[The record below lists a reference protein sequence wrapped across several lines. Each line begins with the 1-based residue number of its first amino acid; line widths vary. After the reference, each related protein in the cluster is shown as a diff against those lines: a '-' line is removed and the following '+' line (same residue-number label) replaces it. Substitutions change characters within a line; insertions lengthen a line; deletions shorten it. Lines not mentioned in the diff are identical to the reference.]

1 METGHLLV
9 VCAAVLGAVQA
20 GQHDIY
26 SGHSVYGVHVRSKA
40 HQMLLHDLEPILDL
54 DVWQH
59 GIVSE
64 REAFIR
70 VAPENK
76 ELFLNALEEEG
87 IEHYVH
93 LEDVAQDLEERD
105 NELKSWRAS
114 KQNRLLFQDYP
125 RHEEVNAYMDRI
137 ALQHP
142 DLATVVTA
150 GKSFEGRDIKYIKI
164 STSNFED
171 SSKPIY
177 MLTAM
182 IHAREWVTTP
192 TLLYSMHRLVENLR
206 SQDQDLREDIDWI
219 IMPLL
224 NPDGYEYS
232 HTTDR
237 LWRKTRS
244 YRPDFNDTCWGV
256 DGNRNYDS
264 VHFGVIG
271 ASADPCNVT
280 YPGPEPF
287 SEVETAYVRD
297 VLLENVDRIQLFMD
311 VHSFGNYI
319 TYGYGDGT
327 LPPNVVELHLM
338 SSVMGAAFDVKKLPE
353 ANFYRVG
360 NSGILMYPT
369 AGCAQDYAQS
379 IGIPFSLTLELP
391 SYGHGF
397 VVPPQYIN
405 HINDETWHGI
415 AESARLA
422 RTFHRNRHSVYG
434 VHVRS
439 KAHQMLLHDLE
450 PILDLDVWQ
459 HGIVSEREAFIRVA
473 PENKELFLNAL
484 EEEGI
489 EHYVHLE
496 DVAQDL
502 EERDNELKS
511 WRASKQN
518 RMAFEDY
525 PRHDQVNAYM
535 DRIALQHPDLATVVT
550 AGKSFEGRDIKYI
563 KISTSNFEDSS
574 KPIYMLTAMIHARE
588 WVTTPTLLYSMHR
601 LVENLRSQDQDLRED
616 IDWIIMPLLNPDG
629 YEYSHTTDRLW
640 RKTRSYRP
648 DFNDTCWGVDGNR
661 NYDSVNFG
669 VIGASIDPCNVTYP
683 GPEPFSEVETA
694 YVRDVL
700 LEHVDRI
707 QLFMDVHSFGNYITY
722 GYGDGTLP
730 PNVVELHLMSSVM
743 GSAIDVHKL
752 PEAAFYRVGNSGILM
767 YPTAGCAQDYA
778 QSIGVPFS
786 LTLELPSYG
795 QRFEVSPQYIN
806 HINEET
812 WQGIAASARVAR
824 TFYKARTSA
833 PTTDRPTD
841 PSTDSSTY
849 EPTKSTTY
857 PPTETTTYL
866 PTETT
871 TNPATE
877 TTTNPP
883 TETTT
888 NPPTET
894 TTYLPTETTTNPPTE
909 TTTYLPTETTT
920 NPATETTTNPPTETT
935 TYLPTKTTT
944 YLPTESTTNPP
955 TETTTNPPTETTTDL
970 PTETTTNPPTETT
983 TYLPTETTTYLPTES
998 TTNPPTETTTN
1009 PPTETTTYL
1018 PTETT
1023 TNPPTEST
1031 TNPATESTTNPATES
1046 TTIPPTESTT
1056 NPPTES
1062 TTNPPTES
1070 TTNPA
1075 TESTTNPATESTTN
1089 PT

>member
-244 YRPDFNDTCWGV
+244 YRPEFNDTCWGV

-297 VLLENVDRIQLFMD
+297 VLLEHVDRIQLFMD

-422 RTFHRNRHSVYG
+422 RTFHRK
-434 VHVRS
+434 RS
-439 KAHQMLLHDLE
+439 SLPVD
-450 PILDLDVWQ
+450 P
-459 HGIVSEREAFIRVA
+459 
-473 PENKELFLNAL
+473 P
-484 EEEGI
+484 
-489 EHYVHLE
+489 
-496 DVAQDL
+496 
-502 EERDNELKS
+502 
-511 WRASKQN
+511 
-518 RMAFEDY
+518 
-525 PRHDQVNAYM
+525 VN
-535 DRIALQHPDLATVVT
+535 P
-550 AGKSFEGRDIKYI
+550 
-563 KISTSNFEDSS
+563 
-574 KPIYMLTAMIHARE
+574 P
-588 WVTTPTLLYSMHR
+588 
-601 LVENLRSQDQDLRED
+601 
-616 IDWIIMPLLNPDG
+616 
-629 YEYSHTTDRLW
+629 
-640 RKTRSYRP
+640 
-648 DFNDTCWGVDGNR
+648 
-661 NYDSVNFG
+661 VN
-669 VIGASIDPCNVTYP
+669 
-683 GPEPFSEVETA
+683 
-694 YVRDVL
+694 
-700 LEHVDRI
+700 
-707 QLFMDVHSFGNYITY
+707 
-722 GYGDGTLP
+722 P
-730 PNVVELHLMSSVM
+730 PN
-743 GSAIDVHKL
+743 
-752 PEAAFYRVGNSGILM
+752 N
-767 YPTAGCAQDYA
+767 
-778 QSIGVPFS
+778 
-786 LTLELPSYG
+786 
-795 QRFEVSPQYIN
+795 N
-806 HINEET
+806 
-812 WQGIAASARVAR
+812 
-824 TFYKARTSA
+824 
-833 PTTDRPTD
+833 
-841 PSTDSSTY
+841 
-849 EPTKSTTY
+849 
-857 PPTETTTYL
+857 
-866 PTETT
+866 
-871 TNPATE
+871 
-877 TTTNPP
+877 
-883 TETTT
+883 
-888 NPPTET
+888 
-894 TTYLPTETTTNPPTE
+894 
-909 TTTYLPTETTT
+909 
-920 NPATETTTNPPTETT
+920 
-935 TYLPTKTTT
+935 
-944 YLPTESTTNPP
+944 
-955 TETTTNPPTETTTDL
+955 
-970 PTETTTNPPTETT
+970 
-983 TYLPTETTTYLPTES
+983 
-998 TTNPPTETTTN
+998 
-1009 PPTETTTYL
+1009 
-1018 PTETT
+1018 
-1023 TNPPTEST
+1023 
-1031 TNPATESTTNPATES
+1031 
-1046 TTIPPTESTT
+1046 
-1056 NPPTES
+1056 
-1062 TTNPPTES
+1062 
-1070 TTNPA
+1070 
-1075 TESTTNPATESTTN
+1075 
-1089 PT
+1089 